1 MESKNGIV
9 IEGTKIV
16 IPIRFRKSKK
26 HHQNKEQ
33 RTLEILETK

>member
-1 MESKNGIV
+1 MKTKNGIA
-9 IEGTKIV
+9 IEGTEIV

-33 RTLEILETK
+33 RTLEVLEEK